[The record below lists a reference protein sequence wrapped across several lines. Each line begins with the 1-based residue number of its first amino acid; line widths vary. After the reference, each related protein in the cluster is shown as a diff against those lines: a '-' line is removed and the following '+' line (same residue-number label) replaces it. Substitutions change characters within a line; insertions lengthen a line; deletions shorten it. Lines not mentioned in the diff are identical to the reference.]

1 MTLESVQK
9 FYKTIKEEEP
19 RRATLISKS
28 LLDVCNEIGF
38 RELEIQPVIT
48 LTRQE
53 NGKTCGHA
61 VAVKSYERSEDY
73 LELNTIDSL
82 SATGKTSVECS
93 IFDDEEGQVL
103 AIGEFPDQWCLASEK
118 CYYVQLN

>member
-9 FYKTIKEEEP
+9 FYEAIEEEP
-19 RRATLISKS
+19 KKATLISKS

-38 RELEIQPVIT
+38 RELNIQPVIT
-48 LTRQE
+48 LTREE

-61 VAVKSYERSEDY
+61 VVVKSYDRSEDY
-73 LELNTIDSL
+73 LDLTTIDSL
-82 SATGKTSVECS
+82 PGASETLVECP
-93 IFDDEEGQVL
+93 IFDGEDGQVL
-103 AIGEFPDQWCLASEK
+103 GIGGLSEQWCLASEV